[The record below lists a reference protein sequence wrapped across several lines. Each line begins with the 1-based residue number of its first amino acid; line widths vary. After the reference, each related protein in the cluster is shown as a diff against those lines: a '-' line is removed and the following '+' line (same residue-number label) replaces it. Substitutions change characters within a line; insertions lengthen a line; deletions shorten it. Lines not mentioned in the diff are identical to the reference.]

1 MLRVGFDDRKTCN
14 CFSVQ
19 SCRSNR
25 LEQVARKLRV
35 IHFLVRNLRGLF
47 CVLLLGA
54 ALAAQKGSA
63 PNGYYPAG
71 YGGSTFTGKVVQT
84 TDRTITLNY
93 IHGSKTDVFEAYA
106 TAPCN
111 VPSSATTTIPMPL
124 SSVQIGAVVTVFY
137 EGKTTKGGGHKEKKN
152 QVIAIS
158 VLEEDGKKI
167 PEARRAIF
175 YCVTTPKLD
184 FMAFPQ
190 GWPGTADR

>member
-1 MLRVGFDDRKTCN
+1 M
-14 CFSVQ
+14 
-19 SCRSNR
+19 
-25 LEQVARKLRV
+25 
-35 IHFLVRNLRGLF
+35 IHFPVRNLCQLF

-84 TDRTITLNY
+84 SDRTITLNY

-111 VPSSATTTIPMPL
+111 VPSSATTAIPMPL
-124 SSVQIGAVVTVFY
+124 SNVQIGAVITVFY
-137 EGKTTKGGGHKEKKN
+137 EGKTIKVGGHKEKKN

-167 PEARRAIF
+167 PKERQLIF
-175 YCVTTPKLD
+175 YCLNGPPRLD

-190 GWPGTADR
+190 VWPGTADR